1 MLEYQNLVRLV
12 LEQGRDVQRR
22 NSACRTVA
30 GASMKYYVGP
40 TRFPIVTARRI
51 YYKGVFGE
59 LAAMVRGP
67 KCVDDFKKWGCNYWD
82 QFADEN
88 GNLNVDY
95 GNAWLEPVN
104 QIKKVRHKLLYSN
117 QDRRLVING
126 WVPENVD
133 DLSLPCCHFAYQYV
147 AIDSVLHLIWYQR
160 SADVMVGVPS
170 DMVLANAMLIAMA
183 YDTNYEPGTVT
194 MHFGDTHIYDAH
206 IKGAYALLDNGTM
219 PYPNYMVKSDI
230 SLLDF
235 TPDMI
240 TLQNYE
246 PREFGMKFDCFK

>member
-30 GASMKYYVGP
+30 GASMKYYVGR

-67 KCVDDFKKWGCNYWD
+67 ECIDDFKKWGCNYWD
-82 QFADEN
+82 QFANELGYIDI
-88 GNLNVDY
+88 DY
-95 GNAWLEPVN
+95 GNAWLKPVD
-104 QIKKVRHKLLYSN
+104 QIAEVKDALLKGGES
-117 QDRRLVING
+117 RRMLING
-126 WVPENVD
+126 WVPINIKQ
-133 DLSLPCCHFAYQYV
+133 LSLPCCHFAYQYV
-147 AIDSVLHLIWYQR
+147 AIDKVLHLIWYQR
-160 SADVMVGVPS
+160 SADVMIGVPS

-183 YDTNYEPGTVT
+183 YDTDYEPGTVT
-194 MHFGDTHIYDAH
+194 MHFGDTHIYNAH
-206 IKGAYALLDNGTM
+206 LEGAYALLDNGTM

-230 SLLDF
+230 SLREF

-246 PREFGMKFDCFK
+246 PREFGIKFDCFK